1 MFLHKRIL
9 TLYHFTSRKMMPQG
23 LAIFMHTVLTL
34 IITASLLLNCILA
47 RFLVM
52 ENLRLQS
59 FRFKDKL
66 LLSMAAS
73 DILRALVGYAL
84 EMRVGILREGDT
96 HRQCTAPAFIIS
108 FLSYASIYHLVA
120 TTFDR
125 WLVIAKQ
132 HLAVKFHAS
141 NVGTSLVLLLSWLTS
156 FLMAICPLFGF
167 GTYGFEDRSF
177 RCSVRW
183 QDDGLLNRL
192 YTMFLFVCCFIL
204 PLFAMVYF
212 YFALRRFLRNSR
224 DSMTGVFEGVTT
236 RAIMKA
242 RFKAEGRVTSM
253 FFVMAFVFTV
263 SWAPYAVLS
272 FLNAFAS
279 SSVDTNSIV
288 QSVAVIPAK
297 ASTLYNPVVIAWYDQ
312 SFRQYL
318 LRLLKCNELVCH
330 AGGRVVPFDTT
341 PNKNSKETMLGKPA
355 EILTPVD

>member
-1 MFLHKRIL
+1 MV
-9 TLYHFTSRKMMPQG
+9 PQG
-23 LAIFMHTVLTL
+23 LAICLNTILTL
-34 IITASLLLNCILA
+34 VIVVSLLFNCILA
-47 RFLVM
+47 CFIVKD
-52 ENLRLQS
+52 NLRLQS

-66 LLSMAAS
+66 ILSMAAS
-73 DILRALVGYAL
+73 DILRALVGYVL
-84 EMRVGILREGDT
+84 EMRVEILKEGSMD
-96 HRQCTAPAFIIS
+96 RQCTIPAFIIA
-108 FLSYASIYHLVA
+108 FLSYSSIYHFVA
-120 TTFDR
+120 MVFDR
-125 WLVIAKQ
+125 WLFITKQ

-141 NVGTSLVLLLSWLTS
+141 NVGASLVLLLSWLTS
-156 FLMAICPLFGF
+156 FLMAVCPLFGF
-167 GTYGFEDRSF
+167 GTYGFDDKNL

-183 QDDGLLNRL
+183 RDGDIYNRL
-192 YTMFLFVCCFIL
+192 YHMFLFVCCFIL

-212 YFALRRFLRNSR
+212 YFALRKFLRNSR

-253 FFVMAFVFTV
+253 FFVMAFVFIV
-263 SWAPYAVLS
+263 SWTPYAVLS

-318 LRLLKCNELVCH
+318 LKLLKCNELVCH
-330 AGGRVVPFDTT
+330 AGGRVVPFDTMA
-341 PNKNSKETMLGKPA
+341 NKNSNETMLGKRGEMYPSKY
-355 EILTPVD
+355 